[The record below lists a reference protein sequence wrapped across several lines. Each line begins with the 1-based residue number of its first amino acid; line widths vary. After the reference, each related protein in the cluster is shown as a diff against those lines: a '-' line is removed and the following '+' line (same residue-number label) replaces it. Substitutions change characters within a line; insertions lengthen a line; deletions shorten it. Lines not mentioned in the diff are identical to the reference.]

1 MPWEAGEEG
10 SSSDQKIP
18 TFWDSVE
25 IKLKDVTMSL
35 IDCPYCN
42 RRLRVPETYSGRL
55 TCPSC
60 SKCFQRRNGSILDG
74 NGKQIIEITRNL
86 PAKGVVGFIFA
97 EIILYGIIIMISVV
111 FFLIGVYRF
120 MINLRGDQTPFC
132 SWLMP
137 VSQLVGLKAQLHGF
151 SL

>member
-10 SSSDQKIP
+10 SSSDEKIP

-111 FFLIGVYRF
+111 FFLIGV
-120 MINLRGDQTPFC
+120 
-132 SWLMP
+132 
-137 VSQLVGLKAQLHGF
+137 
-151 SL
+151 